1 MDDLSKILTSGYS
14 PENFVKLSAQREQ
27 ERQMAKRDP
36 EVCETSSDA
45 VRNKSVHGCSFPFS
59 YDFRYVT
66 EFLVFGED

>member
-27 ERQMAKRDP
+27 ELQIAKRDP

-45 VRNKSVHGCSFPFS
+45 VRNKSAHCFSFLFS
-59 YDFRYVT
+59 YDFRYMT
-66 EFLVFGED
+66 EFLVFGEN